1 MPSGDLGLAPAY
13 GRWLWLLTALFVV
26 RVTAQPL
33 ALVIDRPFL
42 PPFDAWHS
50 GVVPY
55 GVLVATQVAI
65 VAVMCLAAWRV
76 SRRRVVPDRRFGL
89 LVLGAGGVYFS
100 SMLLRLILGSTVL
113 SGQPW
118 FARPL
123 PTMFHLVLAGFM
135 LIYGLFHI
143 RHGSHP

>member
-1 MPSGDLGLAPAY
+1 MRHGEGAPAY
-13 GRWLWLLTALFVV
+13 GRWLWLLAALFLV
-26 RVTAQPL
+26 RVAAQPL
-33 ALVIDRPFL
+33 ALVIDRPFV

-55 GVLVATQVAI
+55 GVLVAAQVAI
-65 VAVMCLAAWRV
+65 VAVMCRTALRM
-76 SRRRVVPDRRFGL
+76 SRRRVVPDRRVGIIALTAGAVYFSGML
-89 LVLGAGGVYFS
+89 VRLVLGT
-100 SMLLRLILGSTVL
+100 TVL

-123 PTMFHLVLAGFM
+123 PTAFHLVLAGFM
-135 LIYGLFHI
+135 LVYGLFHI